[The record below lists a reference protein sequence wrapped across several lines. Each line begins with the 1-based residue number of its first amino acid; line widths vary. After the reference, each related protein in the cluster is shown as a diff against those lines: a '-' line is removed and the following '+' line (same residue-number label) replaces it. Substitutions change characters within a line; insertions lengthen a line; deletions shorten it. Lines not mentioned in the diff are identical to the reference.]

1 MKQITS
7 LGLANE
13 VIAKLVN
20 LIEYEYGFAK
30 YAHHVYAR
38 NCANFDDE
46 NERQQYLLWSGGQAE
61 AMERVK
67 TKTDEIFEDIFNN
80 MIKGG
85 S

>member
-20 LIEYEYGFAK
+20 LIEYEYGFTK
-30 YAHHVYAR
+30 YAHHEYAR

-46 NERQQYLLWSGGQAE
+46 DERQKYLLWSGGQLE

-67 TKTDEIFEDIFNN
+67 TKTDEIFEDIFNT

>member
-13 VIAKLVN
+13 VIAKLVTM
-20 LIEYEYGFAK
+20 IEYEYGFAK
-30 YAHHVYAR
+30 YARHEYAR

-46 NERQQYLLWSGGQAE
+46 KEQQQYLLWSGGQLE

-67 TKTDEIFEDIFNN
+67 AKTDEIFEDIFNT

>member
-30 YAHHVYAR
+30 FAHHEYALNR
-38 NCANFDDE
+38 ANFDDE
-46 NERQQYLLWSGGQAE
+46 NERQQYLLWSGGQLE
-61 AMERVK
+61 AMGRIK
-67 TKTDEIFEDIFNN
+67 SKTDEIFENTFNT
-80 MIKGG
+80 IVKEEL
-85 S
+85 

>member
-20 LIEYEYGFAK
+20 LIEYEHRFTK
-30 YAHHVYAR
+30 YTHHEYAR
-38 NCANFDDE
+38 NCVNFDDE
-46 NERQQYLLWSGGQAE
+46 DERQKYLLWSGGQLE

-67 TKTDEIFEDIFNN
+67 TKTDEIFDDIFNR
-80 MIKGG
+80 IVKGEL
-85 S
+85 

>member
-20 LIEYEYGFAK
+20 LIEYEYGFAQ
-30 YAHHVYAR
+30 YAHHEHAR

-46 NERQQYLLWSGGQAE
+46 NERQQYLLWSGGQLE
-61 AMERVK
+61 AMRRVK
-67 TKTDEIFEDIFNN
+67 AKTDEIFEDIFNT
-80 MIKGG
+80 MVKGE